1 MKKITVIFAFLLITV
16 FSTGTFLIHL
26 YYLKSYKKEFKSF
39 LKQTKTQS
47 KRSIIYI
54 NPSELYTNT
63 GKVTWEDENKEVV
76 YNGILY
82 DIIEI
87 KSVGLKIELTAVSDY
102 QEMILK
108 KQFSEIYDINN
119 HQATKNPFH
128 LLKDFLSLKTI
139 FNHSD
144 DCFEPHTVDISLMSS
159 QNFFIIPSIFIS
171 QETPPPDL
179 LS

>member
-1 MKKITVIFAFLLITV
+1 LYTDSGKITW
-16 FSTGTFLIHL
+16 
-26 YYLKSYKKEFKSF
+26 
-39 LKQTKTQS
+39 Q
-47 KRSIIYI
+47 
-54 NPSELYTNT
+54 
-63 GKVTWEDENKEVV
+63 DENKEVI

-87 KSVGLKIELTAVSDY
+87 KSVGLKIALIAVSDH

-128 LLKDFLSLKTI
+128 LLKNFLSLKTI

-144 DCFEPHTVDISLMSS
+144 VCFETHTVDVSLMSS
-159 QNFFIIPSIFIS
+159 QNFFRIPSIFIS
-171 QETPPPDL
+171 QETPPPDF